1 MKLKQI
7 TMHDAVAEAAMGA
20 NDTYIMIRMTS
31 DTPVELLALADGFLI
46 SKQDTEPQAV
56 PVNDVPKSPAGFAY
70 LKATAEE
77 PEEEPK
83 EDKPAQK
90 KGKYDVGKICA
101 LRRASWTVAKIADE
115 IGCSEQTVRNILK
128 REGMV

>member
-7 TMHDAVAEAAMGA
+7 TLHDAIQCAGEDNV
-20 NDTYIMIRMTS
+20 YIMIRLTD
-31 DTPVELLALADGFLI
+31 DTPVEQLRQADGYFVEE
-46 SKQDTEPQAV
+46 SEETAPAPV
-56 PVNDVPKSPAGFAY
+56 PAQVEEIKPAGEF
-70 LKATAEE
+70 THEDQWEE
-77 PEEEPK
+77 T
-83 EDKPAQK
+83 DKPTQK

-101 LRRASWTVAKIADE
+101 LRRASWSVAKIADE

>member
-1 MKLKQI
+1 MKLKEI

-46 SKQDTEPQAV
+46 SKQEEETAPAPV
-56 PVNDVPKSPAGFAY
+56 PAQVEEIQPAGEF
-70 LKATAEE
+70 THEDQWTE
-77 PEEEPK
+77 
-83 EDKPAQK
+83 EDKPTQK

-101 LRRASWTVAKIADE
+101 LRRASWSVAKIADE

>member
-7 TMHDAVAEAAMGA
+7 TLHDAIQCAGDGNV
-20 NDTYIMIRMTS
+20 YIMIRLTD
-31 DTPVELLALADGFLI
+31 DTPVEQLRQADGYFLEE
-46 SKQDTEPQAV
+46 SEETAPAPV
-56 PVNDVPKSPAGFAY
+56 PAQVEGIHPAGDF
-70 LKATAEE
+70 TQEDQWAEE
-77 PEEEPK
+77 E
-83 EDKPAQK
+83 KPTQK

-101 LRRASWTVAKIADE
+101 LRRASWSVAKIADE

>member
-7 TMHDAVAEAAMGA
+7 TLHDAIQCAGDGNV
-20 NDTYIMIRMTS
+20 YIMIRLTD
-31 DTPVELLALADGFLI
+31 DTPVEQLRQADGYFVEE
-46 SKQDTEPQAV
+46 SEETAPAPV
-56 PVNDVPKSPAGFAY
+56 PAQVEEIKPAGEFTHEDQW
-70 LKATAEE
+70 KE
-77 PEEEPK
+77 
-83 EDKPAQK
+83 EDKPTQK

-101 LRRASWTVAKIADE
+101 LRRASWSVAKIADE

>member
-7 TMHDAVAEAAMGA
+7 TLHDAIQCAGEDNV
-20 NDTYIMIRMTS
+20 YIMIRLTD
-31 DTPVELLALADGFLI
+31 DTPVEQLRQADGYFVEE
-46 SKQDTEPQAV
+46 SEETAPAPV
-56 PVNDVPKSPAGFAY
+56 PAQV
-70 LKATAEE
+70 EEIE
-77 PEEEPK
+77 PEGPFAPADQWAERQLSK
-83 EDKPAQK
+83 ELETQK

-101 LRRASWTVAKIADE
+101 LRRASWSVAKIADE

>member
-7 TMHDAVAEAAMGA
+7 TLHDAIQCAGEDNV
-20 NDTYIMIRMTS
+20 YIMIRLTD
-31 DTPVELLALADGFLI
+31 DTPVEQLRQADGYFVEENEELAPAPAQVEEI
-46 SKQDTEPQAV
+46 K
-56 PVNDVPKSPAGFAY
+56 PAGEF
-70 LKATAEE
+70 THEDQWGE
-77 PEEEPK
+77 T
-83 EDKPAQK
+83 DKPTQK